1 MSSYS
6 HTSRKFVFPFAFHYW
21 IIALLALSLAFL
33 AGYIAAQ
40 SRQPLSIAWTS
51 GWAMLAKPA
60 SSPDLGIYGDV
71 PLYDSIIRE
80 DIEIG
85 FREDGVVVWR
95 RTENTRED
103 IIHAPQ

>member
-1 MSSYS
+1 MSGYI
-6 HTSRKFVFPFAFHYW
+6 HNTKKFIRPFALYYLV
-21 IIALLALSLAFL
+21 IALLSLLLAFL

-40 SRQPLSIAWTS
+40 SRQSLSTLWSS

-60 SSPDLGIYGDV
+60 SSPDPGIYGDV

-95 RTENTRED
+95 RIDNREEQ
-103 IIHAPQ
+103 IIPAPQ